1 MKWWDFGVRIALE
14 PVDSKF
20 FNKRKSGSVLLIRQ
34 LREMLE
40 MEAAKRSLKGV
51 C

>member
-1 MKWWDFGVRIALE
+1 MVGFWSPDCFGASGIEV
-14 PVDSKF
+14 F
-20 FNKRKSGSVLLIRQ
+20 FIREKSGSVLLIRQ